1 MKLLNTLGWLA
12 SFAFRRRRPHPES
25 DFADM
30 GTAFGLDA
38 SLMPDSA
45 IDTASGYT
53 SVPNDERRSFRHAV

>member
-12 SFAFRRRRPHPES
+12 SFAFGRRRVQPES

-45 IDTASGYT
+45 IEGGVATLQHDDT
-53 SVPNDERRSFRHAV
+53 RSFRHAI

>member
-12 SFAFRRRRPHPES
+12 SFAFGRRRAQPKS

-45 IDTASGYT
+45 IEGGVAT
-53 SVPNDERRSFRHAV
+53 VPHDDARSFRHAI